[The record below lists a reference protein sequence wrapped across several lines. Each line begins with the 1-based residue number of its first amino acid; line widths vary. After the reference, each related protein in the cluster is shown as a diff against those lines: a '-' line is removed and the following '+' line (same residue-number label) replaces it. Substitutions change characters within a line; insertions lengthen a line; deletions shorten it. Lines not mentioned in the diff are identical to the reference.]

1 MTDPRFEDIPWEE
14 CDRPVVE
21 IATATGEEFTVGPT
35 VHEIASVLM
44 LCANRGLQVKSVSP
58 QPPQGEWELIQA
70 IAAA

>member
-1 MTDPRFEDIPWEE
+1 MIDARFEDIPWGD
-14 CDRPVVE
+14 CTRPVVE
-21 IATATGEEFTVGPT
+21 IATETGEEFTVSPT

-44 LCANRGLQVKSVSP
+44 LCANKGLQIKSVSP